1 MLVKYYLSDN
11 IKVTFEDFA
20 LGLWNAWAGLA
31 WAFDIVLALNKS
43 SPTRHQ
49 EKFVLLQLDFKK
61 KAIYSMLLIFEF
73 WLILLWVLTGNSKV
87 QLTQYFE
94 VNNLKKEKKKI
105 VYVPKKKLTMT
116 CKVVRKKMVTY

>member
-31 WAFDIVLALNKS
+31 WAFDIILALNKS

-61 KAIYSMLLIFEF
+61 K
-73 WLILLWVLTGNSKV
+73 
-87 QLTQYFE
+87 QY
-94 VNNLKKEKKKI
+94 I
-105 VYVPKKKLTMT
+105 V
-116 CKVVRKKMVTY
+116 CF

>member
-20 LGLWNAWAGLA
+20 LGLWNTWVGLA
-31 WAFDIVLALNKS
+31 WAFDIILALNKR

-49 EKFVLLQLDFKK
+49 EKFVLLQLDLKK